1 MQQLIDSK
9 ATVNFNQG
17 IDIRI
22 ATEDQMQYIAKVK
35 TSTIH
40 MAWDR
45 MKDEKNII
53 PKLEAFKEIT
63 GYNRRKLIV
72 YVLCNYDTTIE
83 QDLHRVMKL
92 REMGFYPY
100 IMLYQKETI
109 PKGHILRKLQRWV
122 NNRFVWEVVET
133 FEEYLKGQ

>member
-9 ATVNFNQG
+9 ATVNINQG

-22 ATEDQMQYIAKVK
+22 ASEEQMEYIAKIK

-45 MKDEKNII
+45 MQDEKTII

-63 GYNRRKLIV
+63 GYNRRKLIC
-72 YVLCNYDTTIE
+72 YVLCNYDTTFE
-83 QDLHRVMKL
+83 QDLHRVNTL
-92 REMGFYPY
+92 RGLGYYPY
-100 IMLYQKETI
+100 IMIYQKDKI
-109 PKGHILRKLQRWV
+109 PKGHKLRKLQRWV
-122 NNRFVWEVVET
+122 NNRFIWEVVET
-133 FEEYLKGQ
+133 FEDYLKE